1 MLLTI
6 SHVLAFLLGVGIVI
20 GWIAA
25 WQLTIWLMFHNDPK
39 QRTESWLFFLFFF
52 WWFGL
57 FGVICFAIIAGL
69 DEWANK
75 LIKRILPKSIN

>member
-1 MLLTI
+1 MLPTI

-25 WQLTIWLMFHNDPK
+25 WQLTVWLMFRNDPK

-52 WWFGL
+52 WYLGL
-57 FGVICFAIIAGL
+57 FSVICCAIIFEL
-69 DEWANK
+69 DEWAKK
-75 LIKRILPKSIN
+75 LFKRISNIA